1 MHRSLT
7 LLLALLFTL
16 PAWADTDNIKPP
28 TGVRVYAI
36 GPAPDFELEDMDGN
50 RDSLSSG
57 RGQWVFLHFWASWC
71 GPCRKE
77 MPAIQRMA
85 TLMEDEPL
93 KILLVNTAEDEDTIF
108 SFLGGVAPDM
118 TTLMDRD
125 GSVTEVWK
133 PRGLPATYL
142 VDPYGQVRYQ
152 ALGGRPWDQ
161 PEYLGFLK
169 ALAHSSDDA
178 AKPLVDG
185 TGRDLE
191 TGKPAT
197 LGNRTTGK

>member
-1 MHRSLT
+1 MRASLP

-16 PAWADTDNIKPP
+16 PACADSENVTPP
-28 TGVRVYAI
+28 AGVRVYAT

-71 GPCRKE
+71 GPCQKE

-85 TLMEDEPL
+85 NLMEGQPL
-93 KILLVNTAEDEDTIF
+93 KIQLVNTAEDEDTVF

-125 GSVTEVWK
+125 GEVTEAWK

-142 VDPYGQVRYQ
+142 IDPHGQIRYQ
-152 ALGGRPWDQ
+152 ALGGRPWDR

-169 ALAHSSDDA
+169 ALMRGTPGATRSAH
-178 AKPLVDG
+178 
-185 TGRDLE
+185 
-191 TGKPAT
+191 
-197 LGNRTTGK
+197 